1 MAAMIPTALHISAI
15 RSFRATGALSLA
27 AFALVVCLLCSWTAL
42 GQDGRAMNADA
53 LGFSANRLDQIA
65 PWYQAQVDAGALPG
79 AVVMIAR
86 NGEVAYLNAI
96 GYQDRNKKIPLKPD
110 SVFWIASM
118 TKPVTSVAAMMLVEE
133 GKLDLAA
140 PVYRYLPE
148 LKNMQVAEENAD
160 ATGKL
165 VLEPPKRPM
174 TILDLLRHTS
184 GLLYAE
190 EGTTLAHR
198 RYRNAV
204 FRRDKT
210 LADFTS
216 SLAELPLGH
225 QPGEVWEYSFA
236 MDVLARVIEVASGL
250 PYDEFLETRLFQ
262 PLHMVDTGFYVPEA
276 KLDRLVDPPPG
287 GRPALWD
294 LTKKPKLFSG
304 GGGLASTA
312 VDYLR
317 FCQMLLNGGE
327 LDGVRILALETVR
340 QMTTNSLPPDT
351 RFAGIV
357 GGFVGSPWGST
368 WGLGFAIR
376 TSLESSLVPG
386 SVGTF
391 TWGGVWGTRFWID
404 PVQRLIAVQM
414 IQVSPDEIARYSRTL
429 RYLTYAAIRTPDQDT
444 SVSPIIRMNSDPGEF
459 SVYAGHYYFG
469 NSVSAIDKN
478 GPPAVTYSGLGI
490 DFGMED
496 GLAKVRS
503 VFTDGPAAQAGMIVG
518 DTITDIDNVP
528 VKGLATEQVISK
540 LRGPPN
546 TDVRIKIARK
556 NRDNLIDITLTRTP
570 IMAPSLAQLKVKVR
584 DGSLLVEAVGPLP
597 VLDFNTGQPKAMVQ
611 ISNGEFYINGGDHTR
626 IAFVKDGSGKVS
638 GAVLNAGQWEIRGR
652 RKE

>member
-1 MAAMIPTALHISAI
+1 MNAVIIAAVLCACAPRESRAADAIDEFVTREMQSKRIPGI
-15 RSFRATGALSLA
+15 
-27 AFALVVCLLCSWTAL
+27 AFAVVQHDQVTLE
-42 GQDGRAMNADA
+42 RAYG
-53 LGFSANRLDQIA
+53 LANIETGTPVRT
-65 PWYQAQVDAGALPG
+65 
-79 AVVMIAR
+79 
-86 NGEVAYLNAI
+86 NG
-96 GYQDRNKKIPLKPD
+96 
-110 SVFWIASM
+110 VFEIASV
-118 TKPVTSVAAMMLVEE
+118 TKPFTATAVMMLVEE

-140 PVYRYLPE
+140 PVHQYLPE

-351 RFAGIV
+351 RFAG
-357 GGFVGSPWGST
+357 FVGSPWGST

-404 PVQRLIAVQM
+404 PVQRLIAIQM
-414 IQVSPDEIARYSRTL
+414 IQVSPPMRLLDTTVRCAISPTRRYAPRNKTPSR
-429 RYLTYAAIRTPDQDT
+429 
-444 SVSPIIRMNSDPGEF
+444 
-459 SVYAGHYYFG
+459 
-469 NSVSAIDKN
+469 
-478 GPPAVTYSGLGI
+478 
-490 DFGMED
+490 
-496 GLAKVRS
+496 
-503 VFTDGPAAQAGMIVG
+503 
-518 DTITDIDNVP
+518 
-528 VKGLATEQVISK
+528 
-540 LRGPPN
+540 
-546 TDVRIKIARK
+546 
-556 NRDNLIDITLTRTP
+556 
-570 IMAPSLAQLKVKVR
+570 
-584 DGSLLVEAVGPLP
+584 LP
-597 VLDFNTGQPKAMVQ
+597 QH
-611 ISNGEFYINGGDHTR
+611 S
-626 IAFVKDGSGKVS
+626 
-638 GAVLNAGQWEIRGR
+638 
-652 RKE
+652 

>member
-1 MAAMIPTALHISAI
+1 MKVWMNAVIIAAVLCACAPRESRAADAIDEFVTREMQSKRIPGI
-15 RSFRATGALSLA
+15 
-27 AFALVVCLLCSWTAL
+27 AFAVVQHDQVTLE
-42 GQDGRAMNADA
+42 RAYG
-53 LGFSANRLDQIA
+53 LANIETGTPVRT
-65 PWYQAQVDAGALPG
+65 
-79 AVVMIAR
+79 
-86 NGEVAYLNAI
+86 NG
-96 GYQDRNKKIPLKPD
+96 
-110 SVFWIASM
+110 VFEIASV
-118 TKPVTSVAAMMLVEE
+118 TKPFTATAVMMLVEE

-140 PVYRYLPE
+140 PVHQYLPE

-351 RFAGIV
+351 RFA
-357 GGFVGSPWGST
+357 GFVGSPWGST

-597 VLDFNTGQPKAMVQ
+597 VLDFNIGQPKAMVQ